1 MREGQHPPHGLCC
14 AAYPLRGGIAPLD
27 VEMPLVGDEETV
39 ATLTINMT
47 LRDLLVRYMAANECS
62 PRYAESLLRTVRRAE
77 DSGIVEVCQLVPE
90 RVNKFLAGLDV
101 GQTTRHNIR
110 RELLTLWR
118 FAHDREW
125 TDVYPARVRKIR
137 AAFAAPET
145 WELSGLSKILEAAE
159 QDETPISSRVTL
171 RRCDVIPAWAG
182 LAYETGMRFADIH
195 ALTKKHFRN
204 ECVAV
209 TAQKTGKPL
218 VRVLSEQT
226 QHDVARLFLH
236 SPDGTLFKWLL
247 PRRRAFLMWRAFLD
261 KHGFGGSTKWFRR
274 AAATAI
280 ERVQPGAATSFLQHS
295 SPMLVRR
302 HYLDGTQAAP
312 PMSPPP
318 IRKPR

>member
-1 MREGQHPPHGLCC
+1 MSAFES
-14 AAYPLRGGIAPLD
+14 
-27 VEMPLVGDEETV
+27 
-39 ATLTINMT
+39 TLTRNTEMT
-47 LRDLLVRYMAANECS
+47 IHDLLDRYVAAVECS
-62 PRYAESLLRTVRRAE
+62 PRYEESLLRTVRKAK
-77 DSGIVEVCQLVPE
+77 DSGLKTVCQLLPE
-90 RVNKFLAGLDV
+90 RVNKFLADLDL

-118 FAHDREW
+118 FAHERGLTE
-125 TDVYPARVRKIR
+125 VYPARVRKVR
-137 AAFAAPET
+137 AAFAPPVT
-145 WELSGLSKILEAAE
+145 WELDRLERILAAAE
-159 QDETPISSRVTL
+159 SDEAPVSSRISL

-182 LAYETGMRFADIH
+182 IAYDSGLRFADIH
-195 ALTKKHFRN
+195 GLSKRHFRN

-209 TAQKTGKPL
+209 TAAKTGKPL

-236 SPDGTLFKWLL
+236 SPDGTLFKWAL

-261 KHGFGGSTKWFRR
+261 QHGFGGSTKWFRR

-280 ERVQPGAATSFLQHS
+280 EQIKPGSATDFLQHS
-295 SPMLVRR
+295 NPMLVRR
-302 HYLDGTQAAP
+302 HYLDATQAAI